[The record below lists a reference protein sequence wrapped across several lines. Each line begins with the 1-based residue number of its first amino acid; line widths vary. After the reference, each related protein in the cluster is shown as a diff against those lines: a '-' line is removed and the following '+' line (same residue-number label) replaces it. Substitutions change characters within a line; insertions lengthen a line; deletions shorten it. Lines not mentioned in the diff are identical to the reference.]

1 MLTTARF
8 CEKSGH
14 GCKLFSCEMN
24 KKSTKNRHLAENF
37 GGRVKRW
44 RREQG
49 ISQEILAKHLDITR
63 SYLSQVENGDPASAK
78 LQARFRRIA
87 ERSESVGEV
96 SRFDASFSRA
106 GVPAD
111 AEIVPL
117 RLVPLVSWAQAG
129 HAVDYDELPVSW
141 QKRVHTSVMD
151 PKAFAVSIAGNSME
165 PRYHEGDVAF
175 LEPSKT
181 VRQHDTVIARLK
193 DEGVVFKIYSRTGDT
208 VRFSSYNPAYPPFEV
223 EASEVAWAYPV
234 HSVLSIV
241 NK

>member
-1 MLTTARF
+1 M
-8 CEKSGH
+8 
-14 GCKLFSCEMN
+14 
-24 KKSTKNRHLAENF
+24 
-37 GGRVKRW
+37 KRW
-44 RREQG
+44 RNEHG
-49 ISQEILAKHLDITR
+49 ISQEILAGRLDITR
-63 SYLSQVENGDPASAK
+63 SYLSQVENGEPASAR
-78 LQARFRRIA
+78 LQARFRRLA
-87 ERSESVGEV
+87 ERAKADGMADFGKALDRSGMP
-96 SRFDASFSRA
+96 D
-106 GVPAD
+106 D

-129 HAVDYDELPVSW
+129 RAVDYDELPVSW
-141 QKRVHTSVMD
+141 QKRVHTSVDD
-151 PKAFAVSIAGNSME
+151 PKAFAVSIAGDSME

-208 VRFSSYNPAYPPFEV
+208 VRFSSYNPAYLPFEV
-223 EASEVAWAYPV
+223 EVGEIAWVFPV